1 MPAGGSV
8 QLGGE
13 ELLAASD
20 RRLRQLRASRMAMIF
35 QEPMT
40 ALNPVLTVGRQIQ
53 EVLEAHTDLD
63 ARRAAPAMLEMLA
76 EVQLPDIERI
86 FDSYPHQLSGGQR
99 QRIMIAMALILEPK
113 LLIADEPTTALD
125 VTTQKQI
132 LRLIR
137 ELQERHGTSVL
148 FVTHDMGV
156 VADIADRVAV
166 MHNGRIVETGAT
178 RRNPA
183 RGRSDGIHA
192 RPADGGAEPGPAFA
206 ARGKPSEPV
215 VLETNELG
223 KIYRDRSLFRRA
235 REVAAAK
242 DVSFT
247 LARVARSASSAKAA
261 RASRR
266 SPAA

>member
-1 MPAGGSV
+1 
-8 QLGGE
+8 
-13 ELLAASD
+13 
-20 RRLRQLRASRMAMIF
+20 MAMIF

-40 ALNPVLTVGRQIQ
+40 ALNPVLTVGRQIR
-53 EVLEAHTDLD
+53 EVLEAHIDVPLREQRTRVLD
-63 ARRAAPAMLEMLA
+63 MLA

-86 FDSYPHQLSGGQR
+86 YGAYPHQLSGGQR

-166 MHNGRIVETGAT
+166 MHNGRIVETDLTAEILRRPERDYT
-178 RRNPA
+178 RDLLMAVPSLIPRA
-183 RGRSDGIHA
+183 VRA
-192 RPADGGAEPGPAFA
+192 ADSRA
-206 ARGKPSEPV
+206 
-215 VLETNELG
+215 
-223 KIYRDRSLFRRA
+223 DRAGDTRTRQDL
-235 REVAAAK
+235 
-242 DVSFT
+242 
-247 LARVARSASSAKAA
+247 
-261 RASRR
+261 
-266 SPAA
+266 